1 MGDRCNSSYKL
12 ALDILHDG
20 EGNRLGCLDPY
31 GDVVAGFSLED
42 SEVLGGPGG
51 QQIWRV
57 NLIPDTP
64 VVANWD
70 RVFQILL
77 RLKESLKA
85 EFKDWLVDMGE
96 FLRQLGYNL
105 DSIEDLKAGL
115 VRYRSACSLE
125 ALPSIGRL
133 KEGVA
138 SLLLRG
144 LEEEAQ
150 RERTHSFLR
159 EALA

>member
-1 MGDRCNSSYKL
+1 MRTSVS
-12 ALDILHDG
+12 
-20 EGNRLGCLDPY
+20 
-31 GDVVAGFSLED
+31 
-42 SEVLGGPGG
+42 
-51 QQIWRV
+51 
-57 NLIPDTP
+57 
-64 VVANWD
+64 
-70 RVFQILL
+70 
-77 RLKESLKA
+77 
-85 EFKDWLVDMGE
+85 LVDMEE

-150 RERTHSFLR
+150 RERTHSFVR